1 MATPKYQTGKLK
13 NGLSTPLSLQS
24 TKISFRGIAGRGN
37 KFKSILGKEIS
48 AQVAAENK
56 IKKQNEKKATDLWQ
70 KRFEEAKQVTAKQE
84 KDKNLIKRAL
94 KQLQNI
100 DPTDPNSAE
109 LTEAALSK
117 LVNRVSDKFDEYI
130 IDEDEIFDILS
141 AVDVILNQ
149 KGLHLDDKIDIWYK
163 YAKLYFKHSNKQE
176 SIGSHE
182 QERSADK

>member
-1 MATPKYQTGKLK
+1 M
-13 NGLSTPLSLQS
+13 
-24 TKISFRGIAGRGN
+24 
-37 KFKSILGKEIS
+37 
-48 AQVAAENK
+48 
-56 IKKQNEKKATDLWQ
+56 
-70 KRFEEAKQVTAKQE
+70 TAKQE

-94 KQLQNI
+94 KQLQNV

-149 KGLHLDDKIDIWYK
+149 KGLHLDDKIDI
-163 YAKLYFKHSNKQE
+163 
-176 SIGSHE
+176 
-182 QERSADK
+182 